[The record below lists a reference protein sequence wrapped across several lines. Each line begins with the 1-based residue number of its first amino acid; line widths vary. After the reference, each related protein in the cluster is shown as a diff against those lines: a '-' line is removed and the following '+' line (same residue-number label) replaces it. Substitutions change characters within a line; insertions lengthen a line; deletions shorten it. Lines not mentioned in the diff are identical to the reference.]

1 MLRHRWIFSILFV
14 FVLLLSACQPI
25 AVPLEEVPEEG
36 VSAISLSSTALDSSL
51 LVKIEAA
58 VDRAMENGQIPGVA
72 IGIVKD
78 GELAYANGF
87 GLADIAGDTPVSSQ
101 TLFQIASVSKTLVAV
116 AILQLAEQG
125 LVDLDAPVTEYLPYF
140 TLTEPESRDITIRQL
155 LTHTAGMPDVANW
168 IAEVRNQELRTDEMA
183 LEEYI
188 RSLNDE
194 SLQIL
199 PGESFMY
206 SSIGYDVLGDVIAK
220 ASGQSF
226 EEYMRDSVLIPLG
239 MKNSS
244 FLLSEEDQDLLA
256 EPYTYD
262 EDGGVIATGYY
273 PYARKH
279 GPATA
284 LWSNVEDLARYA
296 NALLMHGEVE
306 GVQVFPASAVDEMWM
321 PYIETGWAEWFG
333 PTWESYGLGWLLGE
347 IDGHLVPN
355 HTGGMDDGYQAHL
368 LLVPDE
374 NLAVIALV
382 NIFDREEG
390 SFHAYGIADEAMK
403 VLLGIEAEDAAS

>member
-14 FVLLLSACQPI
+14 FVLLLSVCQPI

-168 IAEVRNQELRTDEMA
+168 IAEVRDQELRTDEMA

>member
-1 MLRHRWIFSILFV
+1 M
-14 FVLLLSACQPI
+14 
-25 AVPLEEVPEEG
+25 
-36 VSAISLSSTALDSSL
+36 
-51 LVKIEAA
+51 KIEAA